1 MPVQNDVSTA
11 EKPIPRNIEAEKSV
25 LAACMLN
32 ADILEEIAI
41 KLKPENF
48 FRPAHRIIFEAIMDL
63 HTRRIPVD
71 QISLADNLNASGQ
84 LDAIGGRSYIIELA
98 DNTFALTNWSNHA
111 DIVKR
116 TSVLR
121 DLIYAS
127 TQISA
132 LAYNAPDD
140 LDEVV
145 EDAERTLFEVTEKR
159 VSS

>member
-1 MPVQNDVSTA
+1 MNSKSHVGETMPDNA
-11 EKPIPRNIEAEKSV
+11 NNKPIPSNIEAEKSV

-32 ADILEEIAI
+32 ADILEEIMV
-41 KLKPENF
+41 KLRPENF
-48 FRPAHRIIFEAIMDL
+48 YRQSHRIIFEAVTDL
-63 HTRRIPVD
+63 HSRRIPVD

-84 LDAIGGRSYIIELA
+84 LDAVGGRSYIVELA

-116 TSVLR
+116 TSILR

-132 LAYNAPDD
+132 AAYNAPDD

-145 EDAERTLFEVTEKR
+145 EDAERT
-159 VSS
+159 